1 MDISRFTTILAFLWL
16 FPGSCWAENSSK
28 SACAIPRPS
37 FAVPGDATVLG
48 LFERHTGLNCSVSV
62 TRGLHQML
70 SAVWII
76 QELNK
81 QNFIPG
87 VALGLWLYDFCS
99 VSLPAQRTL
108 VKTLTERECHKTY
121 FSGMVTTPNIAAHL
135 QEQTTA
141 PVVAQSEHRHPSV
154 VANLTATLL
163 ATLNWTIV
171 SVVLAPSSQI
181 LSIFGKAA
189 AQKNICIRQ
198 QISYSHSENRSWT
211 SLFETSELLEAG
223 HITVVFGTTDQIK
236 HIVQS
241 AHHDNINSTF
251 QWLLVP
257 LDMPQDFISFGSL
270 PTDSLVVTPRKD
282 VLKEIEENKKNLID
296 RSRSNNATKHM
307 LRPAITSSPIF
318 LEVALPIIT
327 FFQRLKDALPR
338 YCNTKSKSNNSALC
352 QDFPPFSEI
361 PPSNIYNFKIAHE
374 VLEAANIWKNISF
387 YSVQRVRITPKY
399 LVEEI
404 GMFTMFDN
412 DTSTF
417 NFLDHINKSKLNLE
431 ESAESHHCKSDD
443 MNSSCKDVCINMAKD
458 EVKEDRD
465 NPQHKTGLSK
475 IEHMFLSPL
484 SLRQELWV
492 AAVASISAVGVLC
505 SLAVSVFILVRV
517 CKGDVLEGNPS
528 FSFLLLI
535 AINCTYFSILPF
547 TLSADDAYHRGL
559 ICGLRIFGTSVSYAL
574 LFSIM
579 LSRSFML
586 ASCDQDGGFM
596 SHVNGYLQTVLCFFI
611 AGVQLALSVQFWAIN
626 STLLGSQQCSSI
638 YEGHLFLFLLSY
650 DMFLLLLLVC
660 TSPFIARSKR
670 NYREGMFFT
679 VASILCLLITIGW
692 SAAYLLAPSKWQDA
706 AITGG
711 LTATAT
717 AILVSI
723 FIPRTYLMMT
733 AIVRDHLASALPSLA
748 YTSTTSVQDINYRST
763 QVLYDT
769 VAPQPPI
776 HPPDSTG
783 QVNPNFY
790 SDQPQSP
797 VDSGPE
803 TSAAK
808 PRGFGERRNI
818 SPENTYERY
827 DTPPSPHKVTR
838 F

>member
-1 MDISRFTTILAFLWL
+1 
-16 FPGSCWAENSSK
+16 
-28 SACAIPRPS
+28 
-37 FAVPGDATVLG
+37 
-48 LFERHTGLNCSVSV
+48 
-62 TRGLHQML
+62 
-70 SAVWII
+70 
-76 QELNK
+76 
-81 QNFIPG
+81 
-87 VALGLWLYDFCS
+87 
-99 VSLPAQRTL
+99 
-108 VKTLTERECHKTY
+108 
-121 FSGMVTTPNIAAHL
+121 MVTTPNIAAHL

-181 LSIFGKAA
+181 LSVFGKAA

-223 HITVVFGTTDQIK
+223 HITVVFGTTDQVK

-257 LDMPQDFISFGSL
+257 LDMPQDFISFGIL

-282 VLKEIEENKKNLID
+282 VLKEIEENKKHLID

-307 LRPAITSSPIF
+307 LTSAITSSPIF
-318 LEVALPIIT
+318 LE
-327 FFQRLKDALPR
+327 
-338 YCNTKSKSNNSALC
+338 
-352 QDFPPFSEI
+352 
-361 PPSNIYNFKIAHE
+361 
-374 VLEAANIWKNISF
+374 
-387 YSVQRVRITPKY
+387 RVRITPKY